1 MLAGSW
7 YAVSAQRAADA
18 MKAMPSKAIPTFSNE
33 NIARMGFF
41 YAGGKYAGPPG
52 KEVMTGAMYTEV
64 WVPKQIRS
72 PVSRSSS
79 STAPGRRAPTGVK
92 HPDNRA
98 GWAYH
103 LIDRGYVVY
112 MVTIPREA
120 GRSMRRYRRFVTIRT
135 APQLEEIWTN
145 VREKSDYY
153 WKNNHTQWPARA
165 RWAIRSSTYFAKGQ
179 VQYLG
184 GGDNR
189 STELNHDAGV
199 ALLDMIGTPVIL
211 FTHSMG
217 GNIGWTVANARPNLV
232 KSIITVEPGGGIN
245 NLDLTYDPPV
255 AKASDIKTY
264 KEEKGERPGEN
275 ACVLQQAPVRKLVN
289 LQKMRILDISGNG
302 GYHRIGDACPPKWLN
317 QAGSRPTSSV
327 WKTSASAAMAT
338 KCFSRRTAT
347 SSSSSSRTGSIK
359 TSAEPGARPFDL
371 ARPLQQQHLGGSLCC
386 EGCCGSSSSSLSSS
400 PSARSFSDTAG
411 VAHVRSLLKIV
422 RSVPTGVV
430 RDVDTIRGA
439 RDRRED
445 W

>member
-1 MLAGSW
+1 
-7 YAVSAQRAADA
+7 

-72 PVSRSSS
+72 PYPIVLFHG
-79 STAPGRRAPTGVK
+79 AGQTGTDWRQT
-92 HPDNRA
+92 PDNRP

-112 MVTIPREA
+112 MVDYPAR
-120 GRSMRRYRRFVTIRT
+120 GRSVYAPGIDGSLTIRT

-145 VREKSDYY
+145 VREKSDYF
-153 WKNNHTQWPARA
+153 WKNNHTQWPGTGKMGDP
-165 RWAIRSSTYFAKGQ
+165 IFDNFAKGQ

-255 AKASDIKTY
+255 AKASEIKTY

-317 QAGSRPTSSV
+317 QAGV
-327 WKTSASAAMAT
+327 KTDFIRLEDVGISGNGHEMFFEKNSDVI
-338 KCFSRRTAT
+338 
-347 SSSSSSRTGSIK
+347 IK
-359 TSAEPGARPFDL
+359 F
-371 ARPLQQQHLGGSLCC
+371 
-386 EGCCGSSSSSLSSS
+386 
-400 PSARSFSDTAG
+400 
-411 VAHVRSLLKIV
+411 V
-422 RSVPTGVV
+422 
-430 RDVDTIRGA
+430 
-439 RDRRED
+439 ED
-445 W
+445 WIDKNVS

>member
-1 MLAGSW
+1 MSSRTRNLLWIIPVLILAGSW

-18 MKAMPSKAIPTFSNE
+18 MKAMPPKSIPTFSND

-72 PVSRSSS
+72 PYPIVLFHG
-79 STAPGRRAPTGVK
+79 AGQTGTDWRQT
-92 HPDNRA
+92 PDNRA

-112 MVTIPREA
+112 MVDYPAR
-120 GRSMRRYRRFVTIRT
+120 GRSVYAPGIDGSLTIRT

-153 WKNNHTQWPARA
+153 WKNNHTQWPGTGKMGDP
-165 RWAIRSSTYFAKGQ
+165 IFDNFAKGQ

-184 GGDNR
+184 GGENR

-199 ALLDMIGTPVIL
+199 ALLDAIGTPVIL

-232 KSIITVEPGGGIN
+232 KAIITAEPGGGIN
-245 NLDLTYDPPV
+245 NLELTYDPPV
-255 AKASDIKTY
+255 TKAADIKTY

-275 ACVLQQAPVRKLVN
+275 ACVLQQAPVHKLVN

-317 QAGSRPTSSV
+317 QAGV
-327 WKTSASAAMAT
+327 KTDFVRLEDVGISGNGHEMFFEKNSDVI
-338 KCFSRRTAT
+338 
-347 SSSSSSRTGSIK
+347 IK
-359 TSAEPGARPFDL
+359 F
-371 ARPLQQQHLGGSLCC
+371 
-386 EGCCGSSSSSLSSS
+386 
-400 PSARSFSDTAG
+400 
-411 VAHVRSLLKIV
+411 V
-422 RSVPTGVV
+422 
-430 RDVDTIRGA
+430 
-439 RDRRED
+439 ED
-445 W
+445 WIEKNVS

>member
-1 MLAGSW
+1 MSSRTRNLLWIIPVLILAGGW
-7 YAVSAQRAADA
+7 YASAQRAADA
-18 MKAMPSKAIPTFSNE
+18 MKAMPPKSIPTFSND

-72 PVSRSSS
+72 PYPIVLFHG
-79 STAPGRRAPTGVK
+79 AGQTGTDWRQT
-92 HPDNRA
+92 PDNRA

-112 MVTIPREA
+112 MVDYPAR
-120 GRSMRRYRRFVTIRT
+120 GRSVYAPGIDGSLTIRT

-153 WKNNHTQWPARA
+153 WKNNHTQWPGTGKMGDP
-165 RWAIRSSTYFAKGQ
+165 IFDNFAKGQ

-184 GGDNR
+184 GGENR

-199 ALLDMIGTPVIL
+199 ALLDAIGTPVIL

-232 KSIITVEPGGGIN
+232 KAIITAEPGGGIN
-245 NLDLTYDPPV
+245 NLELTYDPPV
-255 AKASDIKTY
+255 TKAADIKTY

-275 ACVLQQAPVRKLVN
+275 ACVLQQAPVHKLVN

-317 QAGSRPTSSV
+317 QAGV
-327 WKTSASAAMAT
+327 KTDFVRLEDVGISGNGHEMFFEKNSDVI
-338 KCFSRRTAT
+338 
-347 SSSSSSRTGSIK
+347 IK
-359 TSAEPGARPFDL
+359 F
-371 ARPLQQQHLGGSLCC
+371 
-386 EGCCGSSSSSLSSS
+386 
-400 PSARSFSDTAG
+400 
-411 VAHVRSLLKIV
+411 V
-422 RSVPTGVV
+422 
-430 RDVDTIRGA
+430 
-439 RDRRED
+439 ED
-445 W
+445 WIDKNVQ

>member
-1 MLAGSW
+1 MSSRSRNLPWVIPVLILAGSW
-7 YAVSAQRAADA
+7 YAVSAERAADA
-18 MKAMPSKAIPTFSNE
+18 MKAMPPKSIPTFSND

-72 PVSRSSS
+72 PFPIVLFHG
-79 STAPGRRAPTGVK
+79 AGQTGTDWRQT
-92 HPDNRA
+92 PDNRA

-112 MVTIPREA
+112 MVDYPAR
-120 GRSMRRYRRFVTIRT
+120 GRSVYAPGIDGSLTIRT

-153 WKNNHTQWPARA
+153 WKNNHTQWPGTGKMGDP
-165 RWAIRSSTYFAKGQ
+165 IFDNFAKGQ

-184 GGDNR
+184 GGENR

-199 ALLDMIGTPVIL
+199 ALLDAIGTPVIL

-232 KSIITVEPGGGIN
+232 KAIITAEPGGGIN
-245 NLDLTYDPPV
+245 NLELTYDPPV

-275 ACVLQQAPVRKLVN
+275 ACVLQQAPVHKLVN
-289 LQKMRILDISGNG
+289 LRKMRILDISGNG

-317 QAGSRPTSSV
+317 QAGV
-327 WKTSASAAMAT
+327 KTDFVRLEDVGISGNGHEMFFE
-338 KCFSRRTAT
+338 KN
-347 SSSSSSRTGSIK
+347 
-359 TSAEPGARPFDL
+359 
-371 ARPLQQQHLGGSLCC
+371 
-386 EGCCGSSSSSLSSS
+386 
-400 PSARSFSDTAG
+400 SDVIITF
-411 VAHVRSLLKIV
+411 V
-422 RSVPTGVV
+422 
-430 RDVDTIRGA
+430 
-439 RDRRED
+439 ED
-445 W
+445 WIDKNVQ

>member
-1 MLAGSW
+1 MSSRTRNLLWVVPVLILAGSW

-18 MKAMPSKAIPTFSNE
+18 MKAMPPKSIPTFSND
-33 NIARMGFF
+33 NIARTGFF

-72 PVSRSSS
+72 PYPIVLFHG
-79 STAPGRRAPTGVK
+79 AGQTGTDWRQT
-92 HPDNRA
+92 PDNRA

-112 MVTIPREA
+112 MVDYPAR
-120 GRSMRRYRRFVTIRT
+120 GRSVYAPGIDGSLTIRT

-153 WKNNHTQWPARA
+153 WKNNHTQWPGTGKMGDP
-165 RWAIRSSTYFAKGQ
+165 IFDNFAKGQ

-184 GGDNR
+184 GGENR

-199 ALLDMIGTPVIL
+199 ALLDAIGTPVIL

-232 KSIITVEPGGGIN
+232 KAIITAEPGGGIN
-245 NLDLTYDPPV
+245 NLELTYDPPV
-255 AKASDIKTY
+255 AKAADIKTY

-275 ACVLQQAPVRKLVN
+275 ACVLQQAPVHKLVN

-317 QAGSRPTSSV
+317 QAGVKADFVRLEDVGIAGNGHEMFFEKNSDV
-327 WKTSASAAMAT
+327 I
-338 KCFSRRTAT
+338 
-347 SSSSSSRTGSIK
+347 IK
-359 TSAEPGARPFDL
+359 F
-371 ARPLQQQHLGGSLCC
+371 
-386 EGCCGSSSSSLSSS
+386 
-400 PSARSFSDTAG
+400 
-411 VAHVRSLLKIV
+411 V
-422 RSVPTGVV
+422 
-430 RDVDTIRGA
+430 
-439 RDRRED
+439 ED
-445 W
+445 WIDKNVS